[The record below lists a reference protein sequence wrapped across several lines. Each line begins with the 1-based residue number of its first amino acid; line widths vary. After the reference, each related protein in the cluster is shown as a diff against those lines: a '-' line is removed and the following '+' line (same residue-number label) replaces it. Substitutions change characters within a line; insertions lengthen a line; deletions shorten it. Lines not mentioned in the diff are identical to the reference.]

1 MNQIKIGKFIS
12 ESRKSKQI
20 TQEQLAEKLG
30 VSKNAVSKWE
40 RGLNLPDA
48 SIMQELCYILEI
60 SLNELFAGE
69 HLKEKEIKKQSEKNL
84 LEILKFS
91 DDKNKKN
98 KFLILITSAL
108 FIIAFATLGKV
119 LLVKWGYILD
129 SNLKYSQIY
138 VTEYSNIKGNVDVN
152 KFGKINIDF
161 DIGANKYGYA
171 VFKNPNKAFN
181 RLKKDYSKG
190 IELIRKEF
198 NLLPLNNFTYKNY
211 KTYGWQVTTG
221 TAEEKEQARFVS
233 SFLDIYNNSF
243 SQ

>member
-1 MNQIKIGKFIS
+1 MDIKEKMIKVP
-12 ESRKSKQI
+12 
-20 TQEQLAEKLG
+20 KLG
-30 VSKNAVSKWE
+30 LVKIIEYRN
-40 RGLNLPDA
+40 
-48 SIMQELCYILEI
+48 
-60 SLNELFAGE
+60 LNELTDRIINITIE
-69 HLKEKEIKKQSEKNL
+69 KKTNKYYVSVITEKEEEIKKQSEKNL

-138 VTEYSNIKGNVDVN
+138 VTEYSNIKANVDVN

-221 TAEEKEQARFVS
+221 TAEEKKQARFVS

>member
-1 MNQIKIGKFIS
+1 MDIKEKMIKVP
-12 ESRKSKQI
+12 
-20 TQEQLAEKLG
+20 KLG
-30 VSKNAVSKWE
+30 LVKIIGYRN
-40 RGLNLPDA
+40 
-48 SIMQELCYILEI
+48 
-60 SLNELFAGE
+60 LNELTDRIINITIE
-69 HLKEKEIKKQSEKNL
+69 KKTNKYYVSVITEKEEEIKKQSEKNL

-138 VTEYSNIKGNVDVN
+138 VTEYSNIKANVDVN

-221 TAEEKEQARFVS
+221 TAEEKKQARFVS

>member
-1 MNQIKIGKFIS
+1 MDIKEKMIKVP
-12 ESRKSKQI
+12 
-20 TQEQLAEKLG
+20 KLG
-30 VSKNAVSKWE
+30 LVKIIGYRN
-40 RGLNLPDA
+40 
-48 SIMQELCYILEI
+48 
-60 SLNELFAGE
+60 LNELTDRIINITIE
-69 HLKEKEIKKQSEKNL
+69 KEKTNKYYVSVITEKEEEIKKQSEKNL

-190 IELIRKEF
+190 IELIQKEF

>member
-1 MNQIKIGKFIS
+1 MIKVP
-12 ESRKSKQI
+12 
-20 TQEQLAEKLG
+20 KLG
-30 VSKNAVSKWE
+30 LVKIIEYRN
-40 RGLNLPDA
+40 
-48 SIMQELCYILEI
+48 
-60 SLNELFAGE
+60 LNELTDRIINITIE
-69 HLKEKEIKKQSEKNL
+69 KKTNKYYVSVITEKEEEIKKQSEKNL

-138 VTEYSNIKGNVDVN
+138 VTEYSNIKANVDVN

-221 TAEEKEQARFVS
+221 TAEEKKQARFVS

>member
-1 MNQIKIGKFIS
+1 MNQAKIGKFIQ
-12 ESRKSKQI
+12 ETRKSKEI

-48 SIMQELCYILEI
+48 SIMQELCVILDI

-69 HLKEKEIKKQSEKNL
+69 HLKEKELRKQSEKNILDILTFSNDKSKKYKL
-84 LEILKFS
+84 LIFANS
-91 DDKNKKN
+91 A
-98 KFLILITSAL
+98 ILIIL
-108 FIIAFATLGKV
+108 FILLGRTILIKC
-119 LLVKWGYILD
+119 GYIMD

-138 VTEYSNIKGNVDVN
+138 VSGEANIKGNVDIN
-152 KFGKINIDF
+152 NFGKINIDF

-171 VFKNPNKAFN
+171 VFKNPTKAYK

-190 IELIRKEF
+190 IKLIQKEF
-198 NLLPLNNFTYKNY
+198 NLLPLNNFTYKTY

-221 TAEEKEQARFVS
+221 TEEERKQARFVS
-233 SFLDIYNNSF
+233 SFMDIYENSF
-243 SQ
+243 NG

>member
-1 MNQIKIGKFIS
+1 MDQIKIGKFIS
-12 ESRKSKQI
+12 KLRKSKEI

-48 SIMQELCYILEI
+48 SIMQELCNNLEI

-69 HLKEKEIKKQSEKNL
+69 HLKEKEVKKQSEKNI
-84 LEILKFS
+84 LEILKFN
-91 DDKNKKN
+91 DNKSK
-98 KFLILITSAL
+98 KYKILILIISIL
-108 FIIAFATLGKV
+108 LIISFTILGKE
-119 LLVKWGYILD
+119 LLVNYGYILNKD
-129 SNLKYSQIY
+129 LKYSQIY
-138 VTEYSNIKGNVDVN
+138 ISGDKNIKGNVDVN

-171 VFKNPNKAFN
+171 VFKNPNKALK

-190 IELIRKEF
+190 IKLIQKEF
-198 NLLPLNNFTYKNY
+198 NLLPLNNFTYKKY

-221 TAEEKEQARFVS
+221 TTEEKEQAKFVS
-233 SFLDIYNNSF
+233 SFMDIYANSF
-243 SQ
+243 SH